1 MGIVEAI
8 ETYIKQK
15 SEEIGMQRGLEKG
28 MERGMQR
35 GLKKGIEKGLNE
47 GELKKAKVAIP
58 KLFVRGMS
66 VEDIADTLE
75 VSVDLVRQTLKVTE
89 QN

>member
-1 MGIVEAI
+1 
-8 ETYIKQK
+8 
-15 SEEIGMQRGLEKG
+15 MQRGLEKG
-28 MERGMQR
+28 
-35 GLKKGIEKGLNE
+35 IEKGLEKGLSE

-75 VSVDLVRQTLKVTE
+75 VSVDLVRQTLKATE

>member
-28 MERGMQR
+28 MEEGMEE
-35 GLKKGIEKGLNE
+35 GIKKGLSE
-47 GELKKAKVAIP
+47 GELNKAKVAIP

-75 VSVDLVRQTLKVTE
+75 VSVDLVRQTLKAGE